1 MKKTTVTQSFMFS
14 SFPFAS
20 LFLVFMALNG
30 VSIRHRM
37 KYKGFNEASLSHTQ
51 TASPFTALS
60 FQGSSITAE
69 FYGGVIKQRK
79 DKWSV
84 KNCFCEGRL
93 PFTWSFSQQVGQHR
107 VRQPGPKPGG
117 QAATFVFLTY
127 LFAQQQ
133 NKIRNIM
140 KFKCSIKCTEE
151 FPQNH
156 SFKSFFEEFDCS
168 PRVKSL

>member
-1 MKKTTVTQSFMFS
+1 MKKTTVTQ

-20 LFLVFMALNG
+20 LFLVFMALDG

-51 TASPFTALS
+51 THTDSFSFYSPIFLGFVSHCRVLRWRNKTEERQMVSEELLLRGTFT
-60 FQGSSITAE
+60 
-69 FYGGVIKQRK
+69 VH
-79 DKWSV
+79 SV
-84 KNCFCEGRL
+84 TQL
-93 PFTWSFSQQVGQHR
+93 VSQQVGQHR

-117 QAATFVFLTY
+117 QICILTY

-140 KFKCSIKCTEE
+140 KFKCSVKCSEE

-156 SFKSFFEEFDCS
+156 SFKSFFEEFGCS
-168 PRVKSL
+168 TRVKSL